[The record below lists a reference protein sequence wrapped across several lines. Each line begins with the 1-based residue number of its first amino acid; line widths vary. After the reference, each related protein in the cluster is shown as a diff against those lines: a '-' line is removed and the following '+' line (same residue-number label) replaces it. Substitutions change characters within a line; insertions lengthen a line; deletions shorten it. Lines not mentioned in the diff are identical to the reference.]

1 MIAPEITNF
10 LSQRDE
16 DSYHDLHQ
24 KRFRLTVWEN
34 LQARRS
40 NFESEGGEGGLNY
53 LVSKVALS
61 WLGPTGVES
70 FSKLGP
76 LEWLKLTP
84 NSEIFHS
91 NAFIKQELVKIKK
104 RICNV
109 IKL

>member
-40 NFESEGGEGGLNY
+40 NFESEGGGGLNY

-61 WLGPTGVES
+61 RLGPTGVEN

-76 LEWLKLTP
+76 LDWLKLTP
-84 NSEIFHS
+84 NFKIFHS
-91 NAFIKQELVKIKK
+91 KAFIKQEFVKIKE

-109 IKL
+109 IKI